1 MRVLVVEDEKKVA
14 RFIKRG
20 LEEAGYLVDVA
31 ADGEEGLYLAEIDD
45 YDLIVLDLILPRKS
59 GLDVCRELREQ
70 SIKVPVLILS
80 ARDSVEDKVAGL
92 DMGADDYLAKPF
104 AFSELLARV
113 RALLRRGE
121 TMVPVKLQLD
131 DLVMDTVTHSVTRAG
146 KDIKLT
152 SKEYALLEYFMM
164 NPGKVLTRTMLS
176 EHVWDYTF
184 DTFSNVID
192 VYINYLRNKVDRDFE
207 RKLIHTVRGVG
218 YVMKLQTAEE
228 EAGEARPLRGRER
241 VRDHGPRRR
250 PGQPEVEAT
259 GSVAALA
266 GEAMPEGEKPTGS

>member
-20 LEEAGYLVDVA
+20 LEEAGYLVDAA

-45 YDLIVLDLILPRKS
+45 YDLIVLDLMLPRKS

-70 SIKVPVLILS
+70 NIKVPIIILS
-80 ARDSVEDKVAGL
+80 ARDSVEDKVVGL
-92 DMGADDYLAKPF
+92 DTGADDYLTKPF

-121 TMVPVKLQLD
+121 TMAPVKLEVD
-131 DLVMDTVTHSVTRAG
+131 DLAMDTITHTVTRAE
-146 KDIKLT
+146 KEIKLT

-164 NPGKVLTRTMLS
+164 NQGKVLTRTMLS

-192 VYINYLRNKVDRDFE
+192 VYINYLRNKVDRGFDY
-207 RKLIHTVRGVG
+207 KLIHTVRGVG
-218 YVMKLQTAEE
+218 YVMKMKKPEE
-228 EAGEARPLRGRER
+228 NEESHEQKTPPQFSENDRGEDKGAVSSPSSQGI
-241 VRDHGPRRR
+241 
-250 PGQPEVEAT
+250 
-259 GSVAALA
+259 GSKS
-266 GEAMPEGEKPTGS
+266 PPQSRKS